1 MIRDD
6 KSVHD
11 YLIMIDKI
19 NQKFEQFKL
28 LVLQETKEVEELEN
42 FHLTPQQEMIMFYI
56 IRNEP
61 VIANNIAN
69 HFDIS
74 KSAVSQVISK
84 LEEMKMIYR
93 QENSINRRET
103 FIYLGDRGRE
113 FHQLLKKIDD
123 MLVEKYYSKV
133 SLTELKNVLDTLNKI
148 VGTKKNKGS

>member
-1 MIRDD
+1 M
-6 KSVHD
+6 HD
-11 YLIMIDKI
+11 YLILIDKI

-28 LVLQETKEVEELEN
+28 LVLKETKEAEELEN
-42 FHLTPQQEMIMFYI
+42 FHLTPQQEIIMFYI

-61 VIANNIAN
+61 VIANDIAN

-84 LEEMKMIYR
+84 LEEMKMIVR

-103 FIYLGDRGRE
+103 FISLGNRGQE

-123 MLVEKYYSKV
+123 ILVEKYYSKV
-133 SLTELKNVLDTLNKI
+133 SLIELKNVLDTLDKI
-148 VGTKKNKGS
+148 VRTNNNKGS

>member
-1 MIRDD
+1 
-6 KSVHD
+6 
-11 YLIMIDKI
+11 MIDKI

-42 FHLTPQQEMIMFYI
+42 FHLTPQQEIIMFYI

-61 VIANNIAN
+61 VIAKDIAN

-93 QENSINRRET
+93 RENSINRRET
-103 FIYLGDRGRE
+103 FIYLGDRGQA
-113 FHQLLKKIDD
+113 FHQFLKKIDD
-123 MLVEKYYSKV
+123 ILVEKYYSKV

-148 VGTKKNKGS
+148 VGTKKQRELR

>member
-1 MIRDD
+1 M
-6 KSVHD
+6 HE

-19 NQKFEQFKL
+19 NQTFEQFKL

-42 FHLTPQQEMIMFYI
+42 FHLTPQQEIIMFYI
-56 IRNEP
+56 IRHEP
-61 VIANNIAN
+61 VIANDIAN

-84 LEEMKMIYR
+84 LEEMNMIYR
-93 QENSINRRET
+93 QENALNRRET
-103 FIYLGDRGRE
+103 LIYLAERGQE
-113 FHQLLKKIDD
+113 FQQLLNKIDN

-148 VGTKKNKGS
+148 VGTPKHKGS

>member
-1 MIRDD
+1 MN
-6 KSVHD
+6 D
-11 YLIMIDKI
+11 YLIIIDKI

-28 LVLQETKEVEELEN
+28 LILQETKEVEELEN

-56 IRNEP
+56 IRNGP
-61 VIANNIAN
+61 VIAKDIAN

-74 KSAVSQVISK
+74 KSAASQVISK
-84 LEEMKMIYR
+84 LEEIKMIYR
-93 QENSINRRET
+93 RENSINRRET

-123 MLVEKYYSKV
+123 ILVEKYYTKV

-148 VGTKKNKGS
+148 VGTKKNKGR

>member
-1 MIRDD
+1 M
-6 KSVHD
+6 HD

-56 IRNEP
+56 IRNKP
-61 VIANNIAN
+61 VIAKDIAN
-69 HFDIS
+69 HFGIS
-74 KSAVSQVISK
+74 NSAVSQVISK

-103 FIYLGDRGRE
+103 FIYLGDRGQE

-123 MLVEKYYSKV
+123 ILVEKYYSKV

-148 VGTKKNKGS
+148 VGTYINKGS

>member
-1 MIRDD
+1 MD
-6 KSVHD
+6 D
-11 YLIMIDKI
+11 YLIMIDQI

-42 FHLTPQQEMIMFYI
+42 FHLTPQQEIIMFHI

-61 VIANNIAN
+61 VIANDIAN
-69 HFDIS
+69 HFSIS

-103 FIYLGDRGRE
+103 FIYLGDRGQE
-113 FHQLLKKIDD
+113 FHQLLNKIDA

-133 SLTELKNVLDTLNKI
+133 NLTELKNVLDTLNKI
-148 VGTKKNKGS
+148 VGTNENKGS

>member
-1 MIRDD
+1 MGDD
-6 KSVHD
+6 TAVHE

-19 NQKFEQFKL
+19 NQTFEQFKL

-42 FHLTPQQEMIMFYI
+42 FHLTPQQEIIMFYI
-56 IRNEP
+56 IRHEP
-61 VIANNIAN
+61 VIANDIAN

-84 LEEMKMIYR
+84 LGEMNMIYR
-93 QENSINRRET
+93 QENALNRRET
-103 FIYLGDRGRE
+103 LIYLAERGQE
-113 FHQLLKKIDD
+113 FQQLLNKIDN

-148 VGTKKNKGS
+148 VGTPKHKGS

>member
-1 MIRDD
+1 M
-6 KSVHD
+6 HD
-11 YLIMIDKI
+11 YLIIMDQI
-19 NQKFEQFKL
+19 NQKFEEFKL
-28 LVLQETKEVEELEN
+28 LVLQEIEEVKELEN
-42 FHLTPQQEMIMFYI
+42 FHLTPQQEITMFYI

-61 VIANNIAN
+61 VIANDIAN

-93 QENSINRRET
+93 QVNSINRRET
-103 FIYLGDRGRE
+103 LIYLGDKGQE
-113 FHQLLKKIDD
+113 FHQLLKKIDEI
-123 MLVEKYYSKV
+123 LVEKYYSKV

>member
-1 MIRDD
+1 MD
-6 KSVHD
+6 D
-11 YLIMIDKI
+11 YLIIIDKI

-28 LVLQETKEVEELEN
+28 LVLQETKEVEELEK
-42 FHLTPQQEMIMFYI
+42 FHLTPQQEIIMSYI
-56 IRNEP
+56 IRNKP
-61 VIANNIAN
+61 VIAKDIAN

-103 FIYLGDRGRE
+103 FIYLGDRGQE

-123 MLVEKYYSKV
+123 ILMGKYYSKV

-148 VGTKKNKGS
+148 VGT

>member
-1 MIRDD
+1 VD
-6 KSVHD
+6 D
-11 YLIMIDKI
+11 YLIMIDQI

-42 FHLTPQQEMIMFYI
+42 FHLTPQQEIIMFYI

-61 VIANNIAN
+61 VIANDIAN
-69 HFDIS
+69 HFGIS

-84 LEEMKMIYR
+84 LEEMEMIYR

-103 FIYLGDRGRE
+103 FIYLGDRGQE
-113 FHQLLKKIDD
+113 FHQLLNKIDA
-123 MLVEKYYSKV
+123 MLVKKYYSKV

-148 VGTKKNKGS
+148 VGTNENKGS

>member
-1 MIRDD
+1 MNEDD
-6 KSVHD
+6 KTVHD

-42 FHLTPQQEMIMFYI
+42 FQLTPQQEVIMCYI

-61 VIANNIAN
+61 VIAKDIAN

-74 KSAVSQVISK
+74 KSAVSQVIAK

-93 QENSINRRET
+93 QENLINRRET
-103 FIYLGDRGRE
+103 FIYLGDRGQA
-113 FHQLLKKIDD
+113 FHQLLIKIDD
-123 MLVEKYYSKV
+123 ILVEKYYSKA
-133 SLTELKNVLDTLNKI
+133 SLTELKNVLETLNKI
-148 VGTKKNKGS
+148 VGTK

>member
-1 MIRDD
+1 M
-6 KSVHD
+6 HD
-11 YLIMIDKI
+11 YLIITDKI

-28 LVLQETKEVEELEN
+28 LVLQETKEVEELAN
-42 FHLTPQQEMIMFYI
+42 FHLTPQQELIMSYI
-56 IRNEP
+56 IHHEP
-61 VIANNIAN
+61 VIAKDIAN

-103 FIYLGDRGRE
+103 FIYLGEKGKE

-123 MLVEKYYSKV
+123 ILVEKYYSKV
-133 SLTELKNVLDTLNKI
+133 SLKELKNVLDTLSKI
-148 VGTKKNKGS
+148 VESKKDNER